1 MSSVPV
7 NNNGM
12 RHSEAKSPSQNNNEA
27 AAMAAYFFLFAA
39 GMSAYVA
46 FVTMWQNSIGYG
58 KMLIGALSAV
68 SAFVAVVLQ
77 PVLSLAADRSRT
89 KNRVLR
95 LMLLVQAVSAFL
107 HMIPGPWIYVLI
119 VMSILTTFQSAALGL
134 SNAVIL
140 DNLKSR
146 GKPEGFGGIRLSY
159 SWGYA
164 VAGLAAGFL
173 ASRNTTLVFALCGG
187 VNLLALAAS
196 FLLPAV
202 PGFQKETGRRMGF
215 RALSRYTEFWIFI
228 TYSLLVHTTYSLS
241 VAFLP
246 IWFGSLGAPNWA
258 YGLGVFIM
266 SAAETPFL
274 LASGRLIKRF
284 GVGTL
289 LLAPGL
295 AFALRWFLTAAA
307 SAWWQLLVIYA
318 LHGLGIVV
326 IYMGLAR
333 YVNDCLPKELSA
345 TGQGIVNS
353 FVISVSRIAG
363 ALLGGALATWIGMRA
378 TFAAMGGLSL
388 VATAGL
394 GFYILRHR
402 NRNCNQK

>member
-1 MSSVPV
+1 
-7 NNNGM
+7 M
-12 RHSEAKSPSQNNNEA
+12 RHLAAITFKNPKREA

-89 KNRVLR
+89 KNGVLR

-107 HMIPGPWIYVLI
+107 HMVPGPWAYVLL

-140 DNLKSR
+140 DSLHAR
-146 GKPEGFGGIRLSY
+146 GDAEKFGSIRLSY

-164 VAGLAAGFL
+164 IAGLAAGFL
-173 ASRNTTLVFALCGG
+173 ASRNTALVFALCGG

-196 FLLPAV
+196 FLLPAI
-202 PGFQKETGRRMGF
+202 PGFQKETGKRMGF
-215 RALSRYTEFWIFI
+215 RALSRYSEFWVFVA
-228 TYSLLVHTTYSLS
+228 YSLLVHTTYSLS

-246 IWFGSLGAPNWA
+246 IWFSSLGAPNWA
-258 YGLGVFIM
+258 YGIGVFIM
-266 SAAETPFL
+266 SVVETPFL
-274 LASGRLIKRF
+274 LTSGRLIKRF
-284 GVGTL
+284 GVGKL
-289 LLAPGL
+289 LIVPGI

-307 SAWWQLLVIYA
+307 SAWWQLLVIYM
-318 LHGLGIVV
+318 LHGAGIIV
-326 IYMGLAR
+326 IYVGLAR
-333 YVNDCLPKELSA
+333 YVSDCLPKELSA

-353 FVISVSRIAG
+353 VVISVSRIAG

-378 TFAAMGGLSL
+378 TFGVMGGLSL
-388 VATAGL
+388 VAAAGL
-394 GFYILRHR
+394 AVYFIRHR
-402 NRNCNQK
+402 NRPCKTNMM